1 MIKMM
6 NIDNLINEDKLVSE
20 QVSAL
25 KVREEGSVTNHQQEI
40 QVSNKDNVVCKE
52 SLLFL

>member
-1 MIKMM
+1 M
-6 NIDNLINEDKLVSE
+6 NEKRRIRRKYVDVVTIVT
-20 QVSAL
+20 L